1 MGDICASSWVNKCT
15 FDLWNFRVGAGG
27 VVECGRMEFA
37 FLLSR
42 QSLDG
47 WKPGRVQEWMLSHL
61 LYPGST
67 LWHSPASGTNIPRNS
82 ARTWT
87 WGLVPLQDLVF
98 CEAGG
103 LNTHTVFSCCCPT
116 SVLFGIIHFCPHL
129 CWSVP
134 HRKKMNIQGYW
145 NLNSNIQPSGP
156 DELLTI
162 RILPLFL
169 QFLNQTSP
177 QLSHAIAVQ
186 AKKII
191 IKNCLCGLRMRWNFS
206 RKDQALG
213 FLLQTI

>member
-1 MGDICASSWVNKCT
+1 
-15 FDLWNFRVGAGG
+15 
-27 VVECGRMEFA
+27 
-37 FLLSR
+37 
-42 QSLDG
+42 
-47 WKPGRVQEWMLSHL
+47 
-61 LYPGST
+61 
-67 LWHSPASGTNIPRNS
+67 
-82 ARTWT
+82 
-87 WGLVPLQDLVF
+87 
-98 CEAGG
+98 
-103 LNTHTVFSCCCPT
+103 
-116 SVLFGIIHFCPHL
+116 
-129 CWSVP
+129 
-134 HRKKMNIQGYW
+134 MNIQGYW